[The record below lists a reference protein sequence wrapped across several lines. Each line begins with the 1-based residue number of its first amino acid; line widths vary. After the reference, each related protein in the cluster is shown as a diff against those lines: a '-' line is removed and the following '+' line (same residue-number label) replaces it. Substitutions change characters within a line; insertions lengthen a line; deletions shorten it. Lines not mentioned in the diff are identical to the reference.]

1 MNHIIIGTAGHIDHG
16 KTTLIKALTGRET
29 DRLKEEKERGI
40 SIELGFT
47 YFDLPS
53 GQRAGIIDVPGHE
66 KFIRNML
73 AGVVGIDIILFVVAA
88 DEGVMPQTI
97 EHLAILDLIGV
108 KNGFIVITKSDLV
121 DQDWLELVKEEIK
134 ESVKGTFLENSKM
147 IPVSSVKKTGI
158 NEVVEEIDR
167 LSTLIEPKDINDI
180 PRLPIDRVFTIQGF
194 GTVVTGT
201 LLSGILKIGD
211 EIEIYPKSI
220 ITKVRNLQVHDKDV
234 KEAYAGQRVAINLA
248 NVKKDE
254 INRGD
259 SIAPKGSMKETMMLD
274 VKVKLLKNI
283 EKPIENR
290 TRLKLYLGTD
300 EIMCR
305 IILLDRDF
313 LEPGEE
319 AFAQLRLE
327 EKTVAK
333 AKDRFILRF
342 YSPMF
347 TIGGGEVLVAN
358 PSKRKRYD
366 EDILEELA
374 LKEEGTIIDYIE
386 NILINEKNIF
396 YNTKEIAIELSL
408 LETSIINE
416 IKRLEDAGKVVIFEL
431 NKEIYP
437 IHVNKID
444 DLIDSIKSELEVFHK
459 KYPLRYGIPKEEI
472 RNKYLGK
479 NKQKLGDIVI
489 EYLINRQI
497 IKQSRDLLSLPD
509 FEPSLSDSDNAIK
522 EKIIEFLEKE
532 GFNLTKTNDILN
544 LGINYDK
551 KTIENLVF
559 FMISKGDIIKLGDE
573 YLISSSKY
581 EAAKNIL
588 RDYFKENEFITAPI
602 YRDLLKTNRKFAIA
616 LLEHF
621 DQIKLTKR
629 DNDKRYLI
637 E

>member
-167 LSTLIEPKDINDI
+167 LSTLIEPKDTNDL

-274 VKVKLLKNI
+274 VKVKLLKNL

-366 EDILEELA
+366 EDIIEELA
-374 LKEEGTIIDYIE
+374 LKEEGSIIDHIE
-386 NILINEKNIF
+386 NILINENNIF

-416 IKRLEDAGKVVIFEL
+416 IKRLEDDGKVVVFEL

-437 IHVNKID
+437 LHVKKID
-444 DLIDSIKSELEVFHK
+444 DLIDSIKTELEVFHK
-459 KYPLRYGIPKEEI
+459 KQPLRYGIPKEEI
-472 RNKYLGK
+472 RTKYLGK
-479 NKQKLGDIVI
+479 NKQKLGDII
-489 EYLINRQI
+489 IDYLINRQI

-509 FEPSLSDSDNAIK
+509 YEPSLSNSDNAIK
-522 EKIIEFLEKE
+522 EKIIEILDKE

-544 LGINYDK
+544 LDINYDK

-559 FMISKGDIIKLGDE
+559 FMISKGDIIKLGEE

-588 RDYFKENEFITAPI
+588 RDYFKTNEFITAPI

-629 DNDKRYLI
+629 DDDKRYLI

>member
-73 AGVVGIDIILFVVAA
+73 AGVIGIDIILFVVAA

-121 DQDWLELVKEEIK
+121 DEDWLELVKEEIK
-134 ESVKGTFLENSKM
+134 ESTKGTFLENSKM
-147 IPVSSVKKTGI
+147 IPVSSTKKIGL
-158 NEVVEEIDR
+158 NEVIKEIDR
-167 LSTLIEPKDINDI
+167 LSSLIETKDTNDL

-201 LLSGILKIGD
+201 LLSGVLKVGD

-220 ITKVRNLQVHDKDV
+220 ITKIRNLQVHDKDV
-234 KEAYAGQRVAINLA
+234 KVAYAGQRVAVNLA

-254 INRGD
+254 ISRGD
-259 SIAPKGSMKETMMLD
+259 CIAPKGTMKETMMLD
-274 VKVKLLKNI
+274 VKVKLLKNL

-305 IILLDRDF
+305 IVLLDRDL
-313 LEPGEE
+313 LEAGEE

-366 EDILEELA
+366 EDIIEELA
-374 LKEEGTIIDYIE
+374 LKEEGTILDHIE
-386 NILINEKNIF
+386 NILVNEKNIF
-396 YNTKEIAIELSL
+396 YNTKEIAVELSL
-408 LETSIINE
+408 LETTIINE
-416 IKRLEDAGKVVIFEL
+416 IKKLEDDGKIVIFEI

-437 IHVNKID
+437 VHVSKIN
-444 DLIDSIKSELEVFHK
+444 DLINSIKVELEDFHK
-459 KYPLRYGIPKEEI
+459 KYPLKYGIPKEEI
-472 RNKYLGK
+472 RTKYLGK
-479 NKQKLGDIVI
+479 NKQKLGDMII
-489 EYLINRQI
+489 EYLINQRI

-509 FEPSLSDSDNAIK
+509 YEPSLSDSDNIIK
-522 EKIIEFLEKE
+522 DKIIEILDKE
-532 GFNLTKTNDILN
+532 GFNLIKIDDILN
-544 LGINYDK
+544 LDIKCDK

-559 FMISKGDIIKLGDE
+559 FMISKGDIIKLGEE

-581 EAAKNIL
+581 ETAKNVL
-588 RDYFKENEFITAPI
+588 RDYLKVNEFITVPI
-602 YRDLLKTNRKFAIA
+602 FRDLLKTNRKFAIA
-616 LLEHF
+616 MLEHF

-629 DNDKRYLI
+629 DDDKRYLI

>member
-1 MNHIIIGTAGHIDHG
+1 
-16 KTTLIKALTGRET
+16 
-29 DRLKEEKERGI
+29 
-40 SIELGFT
+40 
-47 YFDLPS
+47 
-53 GQRAGIIDVPGHE
+53 
-66 KFIRNML
+66 
-73 AGVVGIDIILFVVAA
+73 
-88 DEGVMPQTI
+88 
-97 EHLAILDLIGV
+97 
-108 KNGFIVITKSDLV
+108 
-121 DQDWLELVKEEIK
+121 
-134 ESVKGTFLENSKM
+134 
-147 IPVSSVKKTGI
+147 
-158 NEVVEEIDR
+158 
-167 LSTLIEPKDINDI
+167 
-180 PRLPIDRVFTIQGF
+180 
-194 GTVVTGT
+194 
-201 LLSGILKIGD
+201 
-211 EIEIYPKSI
+211 
-220 ITKVRNLQVHDKDV
+220 
-234 KEAYAGQRVAINLA
+234 
-248 NVKKDE
+248 
-254 INRGD
+254 
-259 SIAPKGSMKETMMLD
+259 MKETMMLD

-416 IKRLEDAGKVVIFEL
+416 IKRLEDDGKVVIFEL

-479 NKQKLGDIVI
+479 NKQKLGDIII
-489 EYLINRQI
+489 EYLISKQI

-544 LGINYDK
+544 LGINFDK

>member
-73 AGVVGIDIILFVVAA
+73 AGVIGIDIILFVVAA

-108 KNGFIVITKSDLV
+108 KNGFVVITKSDLV
-121 DQDWLELVKEEIK
+121 DEDWLELVKEEIK
-134 ESVKGTFLENSKM
+134 ESVKGTFLENSKI
-147 IPVSSVKKTGI
+147 IPVSSTKRIGI
-158 NEVVEEIDR
+158 NEVIEEINR
-167 LSTLIEPKDINDI
+167 LSNLIEPKDTNDL

-201 LLSGILKIGD
+201 LLSGVLKVGD
-211 EIEIYPKSI
+211 EVEVYPKSI
-220 ITKVRNLQVHDKDV
+220 ITKIRNLQVHDKDV
-234 KEAYAGQRVAINLA
+234 KEAYAGQRVAVNLA

-254 INRGD
+254 ISRGD
-259 SIAPKGSMKETMMLD
+259 CIAPRDTMKETMMLD
-274 VKVKLLKNI
+274 VKVKLLKNL

-305 IILLDRDF
+305 IVLLDRDI

-347 TIGGGEVLVAN
+347 TVGGGEILVAN
-358 PSKRKRYD
+358 PGKRKRYD
-366 EDILEELA
+366 EDIIEELA
-374 LKEEGTIIDYIE
+374 LKEEGTILDHIE

-396 YNTKEIAIELSL
+396 YSTKDIAVELSL
-408 LETSIINE
+408 LETNIVNE
-416 IKRLEDAGKVVIFEL
+416 VKRLEDEGKVVNFEI
-431 NKEIYP
+431 NKEIFP
-437 IHVNKID
+437 VHVNKLQ
-444 DLIDSIKSELEVFHK
+444 DLIDSIKIELEDFHK

-472 RNKYLGK
+472 RTKYLGK
-479 NKQKLGDIVI
+479 NKQKLGDMII
-489 EYLINRQI
+489 EYLINKRV
-497 IKQSRDLLSLPD
+497 IKQFKDLLALPD
-509 FEPSLSDSDNAIK
+509 FEPSLSDSDNIIK
-522 EKIIEFLEKE
+522 DSIIDILDRE
-532 GFNLTKTNDILN
+532 GFNLTKIDDMLILAN
-544 LGINYDK
+544 KYDK
-551 KTIENLVF
+551 KKIENLVF
-559 FMISKGDIIKLGDE
+559 YMINTGDIIKLGDD
-573 YLISSSKY
+573 YIISSSKY
-581 EAAKNIL
+581 ETAKEIL
-588 RDYFKENEFITAPI
+588 RDYLKENEFITVPI

-629 DNDKRYLI
+629 DDDKRYLI

>member
-73 AGVVGIDIILFVVAA
+73 AGVIGIDIILFVVAA

-121 DQDWLELVKEEIK
+121 DEDWLELVKEEIK
-134 ESVKGTFLENSKM
+134 ESTKGTFLENSKM
-147 IPVSSVKKTGI
+147 IPVSSTKKIGL
-158 NEVVEEIDR
+158 NEVIEEIDR
-167 LSTLIEPKDINDI
+167 LSSLIETKDTNDL

-201 LLSGILKIGD
+201 LLSGVLKVGD

-220 ITKVRNLQVHDKDV
+220 ITKIRNLQVHDKDV
-234 KEAYAGQRVAINLA
+234 KVAYAGQRVAVNLA

-254 INRGD
+254 ISRGD
-259 SIAPKGSMKETMMLD
+259 CIAPKGTMKETMMLD
-274 VKVKLLKNI
+274 VKVKLLKNL

-305 IILLDRDF
+305 IVLLDRDL
-313 LEPGEE
+313 LEAGEE

-366 EDILEELA
+366 EDIIEELA
-374 LKEEGTIIDYIE
+374 LKEEGTILDHIE
-386 NILINEKNIF
+386 NILVNEKNIF
-396 YNTKEIAIELSL
+396 YNTKEIAVELSL
-408 LETSIINE
+408 LETTIINE
-416 IKRLEDAGKVVIFEL
+416 IKKLEDDGKIVIFEI

-437 IHVNKID
+437 VHVSKIN
-444 DLIDSIKSELEVFHK
+444 DLINSIKVELEDFHK
-459 KYPLRYGIPKEEI
+459 KYPLKYGIPKEEI
-472 RNKYLGK
+472 RTKYLGK
-479 NKQKLGDIVI
+479 NKQKLGDMII
-489 EYLINRQI
+489 EYLINQRI

-509 FEPSLSDSDNAIK
+509 YEPSLSDSDNIIK
-522 EKIIEFLEKE
+522 DKIIEILDKE
-532 GFNLTKTNDILN
+532 GFNLIKIDDILN
-544 LGINYDK
+544 LDIKCDK

-559 FMISKGDIIKLGDE
+559 FMISKGDIIKLGEE

-581 EAAKNIL
+581 ETAKNVL
-588 RDYFKENEFITAPI
+588 RDYLKVNEFITVPI
-602 YRDLLKTNRKFAIA
+602 FRDLLKTNRKFAIA
-616 LLEHF
+616 MLEHF

-629 DNDKRYLI
+629 DDDKRYLI

>member
-73 AGVVGIDIILFVVAA
+73 AGVIGIDIILFVVAA

-108 KNGFIVITKSDLV
+108 KNGFVVITKSDLV
-121 DQDWLELVKEEIK
+121 DEDWLELVKEEIK
-134 ESVKGTFLENSKM
+134 ESVKGTFLENSKI
-147 IPVSSVKKTGI
+147 IPVSSTKRIGI
-158 NEVVEEIDR
+158 NEVIEEINR
-167 LSTLIEPKDINDI
+167 LSNLIEPKDTNDL

-201 LLSGILKIGD
+201 LLSGVLKVGD
-211 EIEIYPKSI
+211 EVEVYPKSI
-220 ITKVRNLQVHDKDV
+220 ITKIRNLQVHDKDV
-234 KEAYAGQRVAINLA
+234 KEAYAGQRVAVNLA

-254 INRGD
+254 ISRGD
-259 SIAPKGSMKETMMLD
+259 CIAPRDTMKETMMLD
-274 VKVKLLKNI
+274 VKVKLLKNL

-305 IILLDRDF
+305 IVLLDRDI

-347 TIGGGEVLVAN
+347 TVGGGEILVAN
-358 PSKRKRYD
+358 PGKRKRYD
-366 EDILEELA
+366 EDIIEELA
-374 LKEEGTIIDYIE
+374 LKEEGTILDHIE

-396 YNTKEIAIELSL
+396 YSTKDIAVELSL
-408 LETSIINE
+408 LETNIVNE
-416 IKRLEDAGKVVIFEL
+416 VKRLEDEGKVVKFEI
-431 NKEIYP
+431 NKEIFP
-437 IHVNKID
+437 VHVNKLQ
-444 DLIDSIKSELEVFHK
+444 DLIDSIKIELEDFHK

-472 RNKYLGK
+472 RTKYLGK
-479 NKQKLGDIVI
+479 NKQKLGDMII
-489 EYLINRQI
+489 EYLINKRV
-497 IKQSRDLLSLPD
+497 IKQFKDLLALPD
-509 FEPSLSDSDNAIK
+509 FEPSLSDSDNIIK
-522 EKIIEFLEKE
+522 DSIIDILDRE
-532 GFNLTKTNDILN
+532 GFNLTKIDDMLILAN
-544 LGINYDK
+544 KYDK
-551 KTIENLVF
+551 KKIENLVF
-559 FMISKGDIIKLGDE
+559 YMINTGDIIKLGDD
-573 YLISSSKY
+573 YIISSSKY
-581 EAAKNIL
+581 ETAKEIL
-588 RDYFKENEFITAPI
+588 RDYLKENEFITVPI

-629 DNDKRYLI
+629 DDDKRYLI

>member
-73 AGVVGIDIILFVVAA
+73 AGVIGIDIILFVVAA

-108 KNGFIVITKSDLV
+108 KNGFVVITKSDLV
-121 DQDWLELVKEEIK
+121 DEDWLELVKEEIK
-134 ESVKGTFLENSKM
+134 ESVKGTFLENSKI
-147 IPVSSVKKTGI
+147 IPVSSTKRIGI
-158 NEVVEEIDR
+158 NEVIEEINR
-167 LSTLIEPKDINDI
+167 LSNLIEPKDTNDL
-180 PRLPIDRVFTIQGF
+180 PRLPVDRVFTIQGF

-201 LLSGILKIGD
+201 LLSGVLKVGD
-211 EIEIYPKSI
+211 EVEVYPKSI
-220 ITKVRNLQVHDKDV
+220 ITKIRNLQVHDKDV
-234 KEAYAGQRVAINLA
+234 KEAYAGQRVAVNLA

-254 INRGD
+254 ISRGD
-259 SIAPKGSMKETMMLD
+259 CIAPRDTMKETMMLD
-274 VKVKLLKNI
+274 VKLKLLKNL

-305 IILLDRDF
+305 IVLLDRDI

-347 TIGGGEVLVAN
+347 TVGGGEILVAN
-358 PSKRKRYD
+358 PGKRKRYD
-366 EDILEELA
+366 EDIIEELA
-374 LKEEGTIIDYIE
+374 LKEEGTILDHIE

-396 YNTKEIAIELSL
+396 YSTKDIAVELSL
-408 LETSIINE
+408 LETNIVNE
-416 IKRLEDAGKVVIFEL
+416 VKRLEDEGKVVNFEI
-431 NKEIYP
+431 NKEIFP
-437 IHVNKID
+437 VHVNKLQ
-444 DLIDSIKSELEVFHK
+444 DLIDSIKIELEDFHK

-472 RNKYLGK
+472 RTKYLGK
-479 NKQKLGDIVI
+479 NKQKLGDMII
-489 EYLINRQI
+489 EYLINKRV
-497 IKQSRDLLSLPD
+497 IKQFKDLLALPD
-509 FEPSLSDSDNAIK
+509 FEPSLSDSDNIIK
-522 EKIIEFLEKE
+522 DSIIDILDRE
-532 GFNLTKTNDILN
+532 GFNLTKIDDMLILAN
-544 LGINYDK
+544 KYDK
-551 KTIENLVF
+551 KKIENLVF
-559 FMISKGDIIKLGDE
+559 YMINTGDIIKLGDD
-573 YLISSSKY
+573 YIISSSKY
-581 EAAKNIL
+581 ETAKEIL
-588 RDYFKENEFITAPI
+588 RDYLKENEFITVPI

-629 DNDKRYLI
+629 DDDKRYLI

>member
-73 AGVVGIDIILFVVAA
+73 AGVIGIDIILFVVAA

-121 DQDWLELVKEEIK
+121 DEDWLELVKEEIK
-134 ESVKGTFLENSKM
+134 ESTKGTFLENSKM
-147 IPVSSVKKTGI
+147 IPVSSTKKIGL
-158 NEVVEEIDR
+158 NEVIEEIDR
-167 LSTLIEPKDINDI
+167 LSSLIETKDTNDL

-201 LLSGILKIGD
+201 LLSGVLKVGD

-220 ITKVRNLQVHDKDV
+220 ITKIRNLQVHDKDV
-234 KEAYAGQRVAINLA
+234 KVAYAGQRVAVNLA

-254 INRGD
+254 ISRGD
-259 SIAPKGSMKETMMLD
+259 CIAPKGTMKETMMLD
-274 VKVKLLKNI
+274 VKVKLLKNL

-305 IILLDRDF
+305 IVLLDRDL
-313 LEPGEE
+313 LEAGEE

-366 EDILEELA
+366 EDIIEELA
-374 LKEEGTIIDYIE
+374 LKEEGTILDHIE
-386 NILINEKNIF
+386 NILVNEKNIF
-396 YNTKEIAIELSL
+396 YNTKEIAVELSL
-408 LETSIINE
+408 LETTIINE
-416 IKRLEDAGKVVIFEL
+416 IKKLEDDGKIVIFEI

-437 IHVNKID
+437 VHVSKIN
-444 DLIDSIKSELEVFHK
+444 DLINSIKVELEDFHK
-459 KYPLRYGIPKEEI
+459 KYPLKYGIPKEEI
-472 RNKYLGK
+472 RTKYLGK
-479 NKQKLGDIVI
+479 NKQKLGDMII
-489 EYLINRQI
+489 EYLINQRM
-497 IKQSRDLLSLPD
+497 IKQSGDLLSLPD
-509 FEPSLSDSDNAIK
+509 YEPSLSDSDNIIK
-522 EKIIEFLEKE
+522 DKIIEILDKE
-532 GFNLTKTNDILN
+532 GFNLIKIDDILN
-544 LGINYDK
+544 LDIKCDK

-559 FMISKGDIIKLGDE
+559 FMISKGDIIKLGEE

-581 EAAKNIL
+581 ETAKNVL
-588 RDYFKENEFITAPI
+588 RDYLKVNEFITVPI
-602 YRDLLKTNRKFAIA
+602 FRDLLKTNRKFAIA
-616 LLEHF
+616 MLEHF

-629 DNDKRYLI
+629 DDDKRYLI

>member
-73 AGVVGIDIILFVVAA
+73 AGVIGIDIILFVVAA

-108 KNGFIVITKSDLV
+108 KNGFVVITKSDLV
-121 DQDWLELVKEEIK
+121 DEDWLELVKEEIK
-134 ESVKGTFLENSKM
+134 ESVKGTFLENSKI
-147 IPVSSVKKTGI
+147 IPVSSTKRIGI
-158 NEVVEEIDR
+158 NEVIEEINR
-167 LSTLIEPKDINDI
+167 LSNLIEPKDTNDL
-180 PRLPIDRVFTIQGF
+180 PRLPVDRVFTIQGF

-201 LLSGILKIGD
+201 LLSGVLKVGD
-211 EIEIYPKSI
+211 EVEVYPKSI
-220 ITKVRNLQVHDKDV
+220 ITKIRNLQVHDKDV
-234 KEAYAGQRVAINLA
+234 KEAYAGQRVAVNLA

-254 INRGD
+254 ISRGD
-259 SIAPKGSMKETMMLD
+259 CIAPRDTMKETMMLD
-274 VKVKLLKNI
+274 VKVKLLKNL

-305 IILLDRDF
+305 IVLLDRDI

-347 TIGGGEVLVAN
+347 TVGGGEILVAN
-358 PSKRKRYD
+358 PGKRKRYD
-366 EDILEELA
+366 EDIIEELA
-374 LKEEGTIIDYIE
+374 LKEEGTILDHIE

-396 YNTKEIAIELSL
+396 YSTKDIAVELSL
-408 LETSIINE
+408 LETNIVNE
-416 IKRLEDAGKVVIFEL
+416 VKRLEDEGKVVNFEI
-431 NKEIYP
+431 NKEIFP
-437 IHVNKID
+437 VHVNKLQ
-444 DLIDSIKSELEVFHK
+444 DLIDSIKIELEDFHK

-472 RNKYLGK
+472 RTKYLGK
-479 NKQKLGDIVI
+479 NKQKLGDMII
-489 EYLINRQI
+489 EYLINKRV
-497 IKQSRDLLSLPD
+497 IKQFKDLLALPD
-509 FEPSLSDSDNAIK
+509 FEPSLSDSDNIIK
-522 EKIIEFLEKE
+522 DSIIDILDRE
-532 GFNLTKTNDILN
+532 GFNLTKIDDMLILAN
-544 LGINYDK
+544 KYDK
-551 KTIENLVF
+551 KKIENLVF
-559 FMISKGDIIKLGDE
+559 YMINTGDIIKLGDD
-573 YLISSSKY
+573 YIISSSKY
-581 EAAKNIL
+581 ETAKEIL
-588 RDYFKENEFITAPI
+588 RDYLKENEFITVPI

-629 DNDKRYLI
+629 DDDKRYLI

>member
-479 NKQKLGDIVI
+479 NKQKLGDIII
-489 EYLINRQI
+489 EYLISKQI

-544 LGINYDK
+544 LGINFDK

>member
-1 MNHIIIGTAGHIDHG
+1 MNHVIIGTAGHIDHG

-121 DQDWLELVKEEIK
+121 DQEWLELVKEEIK

-167 LSTLIEPKDINDI
+167 LSTLVEPKDINDL

-234 KEAYAGQRVAINLA
+234 KEAYAGQRVAVNLA
-248 NVKKDE
+248 NVKKED

-259 SIAPKGSMKETMMLD
+259 SIAPRGSMKETMMLD

-416 IKRLEDAGKVVIFEL
+416 IKRLEDDGKVVIFEL

-437 IHVNKID
+437 IHVNKMD

-479 NKQKLGDIVI
+479 NKQKLGDIII
-489 EYLINRQI
+489 EYLISKQI

-509 FEPSLSDSDNAIK
+509 FEPSLSDSDYVIK

-544 LGINYDK
+544 LGINFDK

-573 YLISSSKY
+573 YLISSGKY

-637 E
+637 G

>member
-73 AGVVGIDIILFVVAA
+73 AGVIGIDIILFVVAA

-108 KNGFIVITKSDLV
+108 KNGFVVITKSDLV
-121 DQDWLELVKEEIK
+121 EEDWLELVKEEIK

-147 IPVSSVKKTGI
+147 IPVSSTKRIGI
-158 NEVVEEIDR
+158 NEVIEEINR
-167 LSTLIEPKDINDI
+167 LSNLIEPKDTNDL

-201 LLSGILKIGD
+201 LLSGVLKVGD
-211 EIEIYPKSI
+211 EVEVYPKSI
-220 ITKVRNLQVHDKDV
+220 ITKIRNLQVHDKDV
-234 KEAYAGQRVAINLA
+234 KEAYAGQRVAVNLA

-254 INRGD
+254 ISRGD
-259 SIAPKGSMKETMMLD
+259 CIAPRDTMKETMMLD
-274 VKVKLLKNI
+274 VKVKLLKNL

-305 IILLDRDF
+305 IVLLDRDI

-347 TIGGGEVLVAN
+347 TVGGGEILVAN
-358 PSKRKRYD
+358 PGKRKRYD
-366 EDILEELA
+366 EDIIEELA
-374 LKEEGTIIDYIE
+374 LKEEGTILDHIE

-396 YNTKEIAIELSL
+396 YSTKDIAVELSL
-408 LETSIINE
+408 LETNIVNE
-416 IKRLEDAGKVVIFEL
+416 VKRLEDEGKVVNFEI
-431 NKEIYP
+431 NKEIFP
-437 IHVNKID
+437 VHVNKLQ
-444 DLIDSIKSELEVFHK
+444 DLIDSIKIELEDFHK

-472 RNKYLGK
+472 RTKYLGK
-479 NKQKLGDIVI
+479 NKQKLGDMII
-489 EYLINRQI
+489 EYLINKRV
-497 IKQSRDLLSLPD
+497 IKQFKDLLALPD
-509 FEPSLSDSDNAIK
+509 FEPSLSDSDNIIK
-522 EKIIEFLEKE
+522 DSIIDILDRE
-532 GFNLTKTNDILN
+532 GFNLTKIDDMLILAN
-544 LGINYDK
+544 KYDK
-551 KTIENLVF
+551 KKIENLVF
-559 FMISKGDIIKLGDE
+559 YMINTGDIIKLGDD
-573 YLISSSKY
+573 YIISSSKY
-581 EAAKNIL
+581 ETAKEIL
-588 RDYFKENEFITAPI
+588 RDYLKENEFITVPI

-629 DNDKRYLI
+629 DDDKRYLI

>member
-1 MNHIIIGTAGHIDHG
+1 MNHVIIGTAGHIDHG

-121 DQDWLELVKEEIK
+121 DQEWLELVKEEIK

-167 LSTLIEPKDINDI
+167 LSTLVEPKDINDL
-180 PRLPIDRVFTIQGF
+180 PRLPVDRVFTIQGF

-234 KEAYAGQRVAINLA
+234 KEAYAGQRVAVNLA
-248 NVKKDE
+248 NVKKED

-259 SIAPKGSMKETMMLD
+259 SIAPRGSMKETMMLD

-416 IKRLEDAGKVVIFEL
+416 IKRLEDDGKVVIFEL

-479 NKQKLGDIVI
+479 NKQKLGDIII
-489 EYLINRQI
+489 EYLISKQI

-544 LGINYDK
+544 LGINFDK